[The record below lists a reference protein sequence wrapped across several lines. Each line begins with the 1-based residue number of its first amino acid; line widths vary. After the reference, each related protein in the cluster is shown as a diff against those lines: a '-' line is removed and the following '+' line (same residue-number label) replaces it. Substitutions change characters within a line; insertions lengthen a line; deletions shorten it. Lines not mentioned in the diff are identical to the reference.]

1 MASAKRLFV
10 AIIGVG
16 GVGTAFLT
24 QLADLSKRLSGKTSN
39 HVDICVVYIGRSSTC
54 LVAGPGNPI
63 YLDGRQTEL
72 SSSSRPPLSPEEL
85 ADMLAKLPG
94 PAVLVDN
101 TSSSK
106 IAEAYPLFLRSRTHV
121 VTPNKKA
128 FSSGLGLWDSIFDVA
143 ANYGNTIP
151 WAGSLF
157 FAPAV
162 HPRLPIVSTLE
173 SIQDTG
179 DEITRIEGIFS
190 GTMSL
195 LFNNFSPAIGVGGA
209 FSGELKRAKDLG
221 YIEPDPREDLSGI
234 DVARKLV
241 TMARL
246 CGSRIGSVAD
256 VKVQSLVPG
265 ALRDVADGDEFVSSF
280 AEFDIEWAQCRRQAA
295 QDNRV
300 LRYVGSIDMTSGE
313 VRAGVRKHTKTHPFA
328 TLQGSDNIISI
339 YSRRY
344 GENTFTLQGGASG
357 AELTA
362 AGIIQDFIKVV
373 DIIKSGI
380 GKQ

>member
-10 AIIGVG
+10 AIVGVG
-16 GVGTAFLT
+16 GVGTAFLS
-24 QLADLSKRLSGKTSN
+24 QLADLSERLSGKTTK
-39 HVDICVVYIGRSSTC
+39 HVDLCVVYIGRSSTC
-54 LVAGPGNPI
+54 LLAGPDNPI
-63 YLDGRQTEL
+63 YLDGRQAEL

-101 TSSSK
+101 TSSSQ
-106 IAEAYPLFLRSRTHV
+106 IAEAYSLFLRSRTHV

-128 FSSGLGLWDSIFDVA
+128 FSSDLGLWDSMFDVA

-157 FAPAV
+157 FGPAV

-190 GTMSL
+190 GTMSV
-195 LFNNFSPAIGVGGA
+195 LFNNFSPASGVGGS

-221 YIEPDPREDLSGI
+221 YTEPDPRDDLNGI

-246 CGSRIGSVAD
+246 CGSRIGSIAD

-265 ALRDVADGDEFVSSF
+265 ALRDVIDRDEFVSSF
-280 AEFDIEWAQCRRQAA
+280 AQFDIEWAQTRRQAA
-295 QDNRV
+295 HENKV
-300 LRYVGSIDMTSGE
+300 LRYVGSIDMASGE
-313 VRAGVRKHTKTHPFA
+313 VRAGVRKQTKTHPFA

-344 GENTFTLQGGASG
+344 GDNPFIMQGGASG
-357 AELTA
+357 GELTA
-362 AGIIQDFIKVV
+362 AGIIKDIIKVV
-373 DIIKSGI
+373 DLI
-380 GKQ
+380 G

>member
-10 AIIGVG
+10 AIVGVG
-16 GVGTAFLT
+16 VVGTQFLT
-24 QLADLSKRLSGKTSN
+24 QLADLSERLSGKTSK

-54 LVAGPGNPI
+54 LLANPDSPI
-63 YLDGRQTEL
+63 YLDGRQKEL
-72 SSSSRPPLSPEEL
+72 SSSSRSPLNPEEL

-101 TSSSK
+101 TSSSN

-128 FSSGLGLWDSIFDVA
+128 FSSDLGLWDSIFDVA
-143 ANYGNTIP
+143 ANYGNTVP

-157 FAPAV
+157 FGPAV
-162 HPRLPIVSTLE
+162 HPRLPIVSTLKG
-173 SIQDTG
+173 IQDTG

-190 GTMSL
+190 GTMSV
-195 LFNNFSPAIGVGGA
+195 LFNNFSPASGAGGS
-209 FSGELKRAKDLG
+209 FSAELKKAKDLG
-221 YIEPDPREDLSGI
+221 YTEPDPRDDLSGI

-265 ALRDVADGDEFVSSF
+265 SLRDVTDSDEFISSF
-280 AEFDIEWAQCRRQAA
+280 AEFDIEWAHTRRLAA
-295 QDNRV
+295 HENKV
-300 LRYVGSIDMTSGE
+300 LRYVGSVDMASGE

-339 YSRRY
+339 YSRRF
-344 GENTFTLQGGASG
+344 GDNPFTMQSGASG
-357 AELTA
+357 GELTA
-362 AGIIQDFIKVV
+362 AGIIKELINVIDLAGFK
-373 DIIKSGI
+373 
-380 GKQ
+380 